1 MKLLSY
7 GFLKHRLTQ
16 LLCMLL
22 ISVPL
27 SSFGG
32 KPTDDDGIYLGN
44 GFPSGPH
51 FNLII
56 HGKKL
61 SFQCPDPEYYYRV
74 LTDVNGDGDEGDLVE
89 NCDDGDVCE
98 LTDVQNFGNSVFTP
112 RDGRNVQML
121 FESGRKGPKSK
132 PDATSLEVT
141 DWCTKPFD
149 SDAASIRIPKDP
161 DGYAVYARATGK
173 PTDGSF
179 SIFGRSLALVET
191 EEDGVF
197 TDLLF
202 LGVVTETGVFLGTEL
217 EPVTKE
223 GGKGKNKGTEIT
235 SLFEFTGQVCYTS
248 DADPACTDGGC
259 FSQFYCCPPDESAPC
274 ELVPPDTDAGLYC
287 PTLHDGTWLAT
298 EFYCHEYEDDWIFN
312 IADFVNVLFDVKNDD
327 TYNIQ
332 IRFYPL
338 PLQ

>member
-1 MKLLSY
+1 VLFRVQIALPEAHFNHVANPHVSKHEVCVMKLLSY

-74 LTDVNGDGDEGDLVE
+74 LTDVNGDGDEGELVE
-89 NCDDGDVCE
+89 SCDDGDVCE

-149 SDAASIRIPKDP
+149 VMRLQYGFLRTRMATPSMHVQPGNP
-161 DGYAVYARATGK
+161 PMAV
-173 PTDGSF
+173 
-179 SIFGRSLALVET
+179 
-191 EEDGVF
+191 
-197 TDLLF
+197 
-202 LGVVTETGVFLGTEL
+202 
-217 EPVTKE
+217 
-223 GGKGKNKGTEIT
+223 
-235 SLFEFTGQVCYTS
+235 
-248 DADPACTDGGC
+248 
-259 FSQFYCCPPDESAPC
+259 SQFLAA
-274 ELVPPDTDAGLYC
+274 VW
-287 PTLHDGTWLAT
+287 HWLKPKKTASLLT
-298 EFYCHEYEDDWIFN
+298 FSSW
-312 IADFVNVLFDVKNDD
+312 AS
-327 TYNIQ
+327 
-332 IRFYPL
+332 
-338 PLQ
+338 